1 MSNVTIVSFDE
12 EYSSIFYELNKLWIE
27 ESWLLEKSDKFDLLN
42 PKESIIDKGGEIF
55 FALIDGNVVGT
66 VAMIHSADRIY
77 ELAKMTVE
85 INYRG
90 NGVAN
95 KLMDLESS
103 LIKPISLL
111 KNSNFPFYDTSHSR
125 KVFNSM
131 SLININSI
139 KDYEKKNLK
148 SNIFFMIFLDPGRPL
163 LKSEISELLQL
174 FKVCTQTHHNFP
186 NRSAAKKLD

>member
-27 ESWLLEKSDKFDLLN
+27 ESWLLEESDKFDLLN

-55 FALIDGNVVGT
+55 FALIDDNVVGT
-66 VAMIHSADRIY
+66 VAMIRSADRIY

-95 KLMDLESS
+95 KLMDQCLDYAINNNAQQIY
-103 LIKPISLL
+103 LITNDTLL
-111 KNSNFPFYDTSHSR
+111 IARNLYD
-125 KVFNSM
+125 K
-131 SLININSI
+131 
-139 KDYEKKNLK
+139 Y
-148 SNIFFMIFLDPGRPL
+148 G
-163 LKSEISELLQL
+163 
-174 FKVCTQTHHNFP
+174 FKEV
-186 NRSAAKKLD
+186 KLDSDKYLRGNVKMVLNLVEE

>member
-27 ESWLLEKSDKFDLLN
+27 ESWLLEESDKFDLLN

-66 VAMIHSADRIY
+66 VAMIRSTNRIY

-95 KLMDLESS
+95 KLMDQCLNYAMNNNAQQIY
-103 LIKPISLL
+103 LITNDTLL
-111 KNSNFPFYDTSHSR
+111 IARNLYD
-125 KVFNSM
+125 K
-131 SLININSI
+131 
-139 KDYEKKNLK
+139 Y
-148 SNIFFMIFLDPGRPL
+148 G
-163 LKSEISELLQL
+163 
-174 FKVCTQTHHNFP
+174 FKEV
-186 NRSAAKKLD
+186 KLDSDKYLRGNVKMVLNLAEE

>member
-55 FALIDGNVVGT
+55 FALIDDNVVGT
-66 VAMIHSADRIY
+66 VAMIRSADRIY
-77 ELAKMTVE
+77 ELAKMTVD

-95 KLMDLESS
+95 KLMDQCLDYAINNNAQQIY
-103 LIKPISLL
+103 LITNDTLVIARNL
-111 KNSNFPFYDTSHSR
+111 YD
-125 KVFNSM
+125 K
-131 SLININSI
+131 
-139 KDYEKKNLK
+139 Y
-148 SNIFFMIFLDPGRPL
+148 G
-163 LKSEISELLQL
+163 
-174 FKVCTQTHHNFP
+174 FKEV
-186 NRSAAKKLD
+186 KLDSDKYLRGNVKMALNLTER

>member
-55 FALIDGNVVGT
+55 FALIDGNVIGT
-66 VAMIHSADRIY
+66 VAMIRSADRIY
-77 ELAKMTVE
+77 ELAKMTVD

-95 KLMDLESS
+95 KLMDQCLDYAINNNAQQIY
-103 LIKPISLL
+103 LITNDTLVIARNL
-111 KNSNFPFYDTSHSR
+111 YD
-125 KVFNSM
+125 K
-131 SLININSI
+131 
-139 KDYEKKNLK
+139 Y
-148 SNIFFMIFLDPGRPL
+148 G
-163 LKSEISELLQL
+163 
-174 FKVCTQTHHNFP
+174 FKEV
-186 NRSAAKKLD
+186 KLDSDKYLRGNVKMVLNLVEE

>member
-27 ESWLLEKSDKFDLLN
+27 ESWLLEESDKFDLLN

-55 FALIDGNVVGT
+55 FALIDDNVVGT
-66 VAMIHSADRIY
+66 VAMIRSEDRIY

-95 KLMDLESS
+95 KLMDQCLNYAMNNNAQQIY
-103 LIKPISLL
+103 LITNDTLL
-111 KNSNFPFYDTSHSR
+111 IARNLYD
-125 KVFNSM
+125 K
-131 SLININSI
+131 
-139 KDYEKKNLK
+139 Y
-148 SNIFFMIFLDPGRPL
+148 G
-163 LKSEISELLQL
+163 
-174 FKVCTQTHHNFP
+174 FKEV
-186 NRSAAKKLD
+186 KLDSDKYLRGNVKMVLNLAEE

>member
-55 FALIDGNVVGT
+55 FALIDGNVIGT
-66 VAMIHSADRIY
+66 VAMIRSSDRIY
-77 ELAKMTVE
+77 ELAKMTVD

-95 KLMDLESS
+95 KLMDQCLNYAMNNNAQQIY
-103 LIKPISLL
+103 LITNDTLVIARNL
-111 KNSNFPFYDTSHSR
+111 YD
-125 KVFNSM
+125 K
-131 SLININSI
+131 
-139 KDYEKKNLK
+139 Y
-148 SNIFFMIFLDPGRPL
+148 G
-163 LKSEISELLQL
+163 
-174 FKVCTQTHHNFP
+174 FKEV
-186 NRSAAKKLD
+186 KLDSDKYLRGNVKMVLNLAEE

>member
-55 FALIDGNVVGT
+55 FALIDGNVIGT
-66 VAMIHSADRIY
+66 VAMIRSADRIY

-95 KLMDLESS
+95 KLMDQCLNYAMNNNAQQIY
-103 LIKPISLL
+103 LITNDTLVIARNL
-111 KNSNFPFYDTSHSR
+111 YD
-125 KVFNSM
+125 K
-131 SLININSI
+131 
-139 KDYEKKNLK
+139 Y
-148 SNIFFMIFLDPGRPL
+148 G
-163 LKSEISELLQL
+163 
-174 FKVCTQTHHNFP
+174 FKEV
-186 NRSAAKKLD
+186 KLDSDKYLRGNVKMALNLSQE

>member
-55 FALIDGNVVGT
+55 FALIDGNVIGT
-66 VAMIHSADRIY
+66 VAMIRSADRIY

-95 KLMDLESS
+95 KLMDQCLNYAMNNNAQQIY
-103 LIKPISLL
+103 LITNDTLVIARNL
-111 KNSNFPFYDTSHSR
+111 YD
-125 KVFNSM
+125 K
-131 SLININSI
+131 
-139 KDYEKKNLK
+139 Y
-148 SNIFFMIFLDPGRPL
+148 G
-163 LKSEISELLQL
+163 
-174 FKVCTQTHHNFP
+174 FKEV
-186 NRSAAKKLD
+186 KLDSDKYLRGNVKMALNLTER

>member
-27 ESWLLEKSDKFDLLN
+27 ESWLLEESDKFDLLN

-66 VAMIHSADRIY
+66 VAMIRSTNRIY

-90 NGVAN
+90 NGIAN
-95 KLMDLESS
+95 KLMDQCLNYAMNNNAQQIY
-103 LIKPISLL
+103 LITNDTLL
-111 KNSNFPFYDTSHSR
+111 IARNLYD
-125 KVFNSM
+125 K
-131 SLININSI
+131 
-139 KDYEKKNLK
+139 Y
-148 SNIFFMIFLDPGRPL
+148 G
-163 LKSEISELLQL
+163 
-174 FKVCTQTHHNFP
+174 FKEV
-186 NRSAAKKLD
+186 KLDSDKYLRGNVKMVLNLAEE

>member
-55 FALIDGNVVGT
+55 FALIDGNVIGT
-66 VAMIHSADRIY
+66 VAMIRSADRIY

-95 KLMDLESS
+95 KLMDQCLNYAMNNNAQQIY
-103 LIKPISLL
+103 LITNDTLL
-111 KNSNFPFYDTSHSR
+111 IARNLYD
-125 KVFNSM
+125 K
-131 SLININSI
+131 
-139 KDYEKKNLK
+139 Y
-148 SNIFFMIFLDPGRPL
+148 G
-163 LKSEISELLQL
+163 
-174 FKVCTQTHHNFP
+174 FKEV
-186 NRSAAKKLD
+186 KLDSDKYLRGNVKMVLNLAEE

>member
-55 FALIDGNVVGT
+55 FALIDDNVVGT
-66 VAMIHSADRIY
+66 VAMIRSADRIY
-77 ELAKMTVE
+77 ELAKMTVD

-95 KLMDLESS
+95 KLMDQCLDYAINNNAQQIY
-103 LIKPISLL
+103 LITNDTLL
-111 KNSNFPFYDTSHSR
+111 IARNLYD
-125 KVFNSM
+125 K
-131 SLININSI
+131 
-139 KDYEKKNLK
+139 Y
-148 SNIFFMIFLDPGRPL
+148 G
-163 LKSEISELLQL
+163 
-174 FKVCTQTHHNFP
+174 FKEV
-186 NRSAAKKLD
+186 KLDSDKYLRGNVKMVLNLVEE

>member
-55 FALIDGNVVGT
+55 FALIDGNVIGT
-66 VAMIHSADRIY
+66 VAMIRSADRIY
-77 ELAKMTVE
+77 ELAKMTIE

-95 KLMDLESS
+95 KLMDQCLNYAINNNAQQIY
-103 LIKPISLL
+103 LITNDTLVIARNL
-111 KNSNFPFYDTSHSR
+111 YD
-125 KVFNSM
+125 K
-131 SLININSI
+131 
-139 KDYEKKNLK
+139 Y
-148 SNIFFMIFLDPGRPL
+148 G
-163 LKSEISELLQL
+163 
-174 FKVCTQTHHNFP
+174 FKEV
-186 NRSAAKKLD
+186 KLDSDKYLRGNVKMVLNLAEE

>member
-42 PKESIIDKGGEIF
+42 PKESIIDKGVEIF
-55 FALIDGNVVGT
+55 FALIDGNVIGT
-66 VAMIHSADRIY
+66 VAMIRSADRIY

-95 KLMDLESS
+95 KLMDQCLNYAMNNNAQQIY
-103 LIKPISLL
+103 LITNDTLVIARNL
-111 KNSNFPFYDTSHSR
+111 YD
-125 KVFNSM
+125 K
-131 SLININSI
+131 
-139 KDYEKKNLK
+139 Y
-148 SNIFFMIFLDPGRPL
+148 G
-163 LKSEISELLQL
+163 
-174 FKVCTQTHHNFP
+174 FKEV
-186 NRSAAKKLD
+186 KLDSDKYLRGNVKMVLNLVEE

>member
-55 FALIDGNVVGT
+55 FALIDDNVVGT
-66 VAMIHSADRIY
+66 VAMIRSADRIY
-77 ELAKMTVE
+77 ELAKMTVD

-95 KLMDLESS
+95 KLMDQCLDYAINNNAQQIY
-103 LIKPISLL
+103 LITNDTLVIARNL
-111 KNSNFPFYDTSHSR
+111 YD
-125 KVFNSM
+125 K
-131 SLININSI
+131 
-139 KDYEKKNLK
+139 Y
-148 SNIFFMIFLDPGRPL
+148 G
-163 LKSEISELLQL
+163 
-174 FKVCTQTHHNFP
+174 FKEV
-186 NRSAAKKLD
+186 KLDSDKYLRGNVKMVLNLAEE

>member
-55 FALIDGNVVGT
+55 FALIDGNVIGT
-66 VAMIHSADRIY
+66 VAMIRSADRIY
-77 ELAKMTVE
+77 ELAKMTVD

-95 KLMDLESS
+95 KLMDQCLDYAINNNAQQIY
-103 LIKPISLL
+103 LITNDTLL
-111 KNSNFPFYDTSHSR
+111 IARNLYD
-125 KVFNSM
+125 K
-131 SLININSI
+131 
-139 KDYEKKNLK
+139 Y
-148 SNIFFMIFLDPGRPL
+148 G
-163 LKSEISELLQL
+163 
-174 FKVCTQTHHNFP
+174 FKEV
-186 NRSAAKKLD
+186 KLDSDKYLRGNVKMVLNLVEE

>member
-55 FALIDGNVVGT
+55 FALIDGNVIGT
-66 VAMIHSADRIY
+66 VAMIRSADRIY

-95 KLMDLESS
+95 KLMDQCLDYAINNNAQQIY
-103 LIKPISLL
+103 LITNDTLVIARNL
-111 KNSNFPFYDTSHSR
+111 YD
-125 KVFNSM
+125 K
-131 SLININSI
+131 
-139 KDYEKKNLK
+139 Y
-148 SNIFFMIFLDPGRPL
+148 G
-163 LKSEISELLQL
+163 
-174 FKVCTQTHHNFP
+174 FKEV
-186 NRSAAKKLD
+186 KLDSDKYLRGNVKMVLNLAEK

>member
-55 FALIDGNVVGT
+55 FALIDGNVIGT
-66 VAMIHSADRIY
+66 VAMIRSADRIY
-77 ELAKMTVE
+77 DLAKMTVD

-95 KLMDLESS
+95 KLMDQCLDYAINNNAQQIY
-103 LIKPISLL
+103 LITNDTLVIARNL
-111 KNSNFPFYDTSHSR
+111 YD
-125 KVFNSM
+125 K
-131 SLININSI
+131 
-139 KDYEKKNLK
+139 Y
-148 SNIFFMIFLDPGRPL
+148 G
-163 LKSEISELLQL
+163 
-174 FKVCTQTHHNFP
+174 FKEV
-186 NRSAAKKLD
+186 KLDSDKYVRGNVKMALNLSQE